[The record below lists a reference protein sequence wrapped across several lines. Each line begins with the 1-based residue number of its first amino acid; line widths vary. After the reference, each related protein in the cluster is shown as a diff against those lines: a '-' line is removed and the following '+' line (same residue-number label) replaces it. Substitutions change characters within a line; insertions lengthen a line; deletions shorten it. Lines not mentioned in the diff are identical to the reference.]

1 MRFRSVC
8 CQILGG
14 GRSNGR
20 PVAFAP
26 THIELIVLHLPAN
39 VHPAFRTR
47 ECSVLRRICSKF
59 MERAETLKQQ
69 FGRVNFAYL
78 NAGIIRMLPLEAVD
92 EAFFD
97 DHFNTNV
104 RGAVF
109 LVQQLLPLLADGS
122 SVLFTTAV
130 GTERGAPNYSVSCA
144 AKGAITGLIPSLAAE
159 LAPRGIR
166 VNAIRAG
173 AIDTA
178 AFPKLGLPAD
188 VVDAF
193 RKALPDRL
201 PMARLGKAEEVAG
214 VAAFLA
220 SNAAS
225 YITSSVI
232 DVDGGLSH
240 GF

>member
-1 MRFRSVC
+1 
-8 CQILGG
+8 
-14 GRSNGR
+14 
-20 PVAFAP
+20 
-26 THIELIVLHLPAN
+26 
-39 VHPAFRTR
+39 
-47 ECSVLRRICSKF
+47 

-78 NAGIIRMLPLEAVD
+78 NAGISRMLPLEAVD

-104 RGAVF
+104 KGAVF

-232 DVDGGLSH
+232 DVDGGLSY